1 MSVEFIG
8 YVGHFNSSET
18 TKREGPA
25 IDVDHIE
32 ATAKAQE
39 YVGFLLDAAARG
51 AGSTSDFGPGSR
63 H

>member
-25 IDVDHIE
+25 IDVIHIE
-32 ATAKAQE
+32 AMA
-39 YVGFLLDAAARG
+39 
-51 AGSTSDFGPGSR
+51 
-63 H
+63 